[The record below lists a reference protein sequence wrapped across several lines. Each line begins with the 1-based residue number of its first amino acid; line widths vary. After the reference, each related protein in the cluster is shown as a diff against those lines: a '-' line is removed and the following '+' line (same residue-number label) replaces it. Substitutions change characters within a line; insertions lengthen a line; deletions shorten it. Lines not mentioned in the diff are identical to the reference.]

1 MVVGL
6 RRVLHQKQA
15 EVAAMKQE
23 SSDEEESEEE
33 SAASNEDE
41 GSDGDNS
48 EEESSGEEEE
58 EAEVCCSKCRSFFA
72 RCSAKHV
79 ACLLTYCVDSCDGQS
94 SSSVPPYRT
103 AHSLSSAFMGVNSA
117 AGPQI
122 MSSVKLLAISHGAAC
137 SCPVK

>member
-1 MVVGL
+1 
-6 RRVLHQKQA
+6 
-15 EVAAMKQE
+15 MKQE

-94 SSSVPPYRT
+94 SISVPPYRT